1 MRVAL
6 QLFKVFSRRYDHEY
20 IMTEIDDVLRSD
32 SDHISTYELVSSI
45 DFDPSNGHNER
56 TNQIMTKISGNKFVA
71 LCESNVS
78 EITVNQS
85 VSQDEILSDRD
96 DLGEEEG
103 SILPEYGEGNDAKG
117 KEEMKEVC
125 EDKSNTGVDKTN
137 EESKDRCEMPVDIL
151 EENWG
156 DMSSTNLGSFP
167 TASSLFNMEAFIV
180 KELDDDAELD
190 CKKVSE

>member
-1 MRVAL
+1 
-6 QLFKVFSRRYDHEY
+6 
-20 IMTEIDDVLRSD
+20 
-32 SDHISTYELVSSI
+32 
-45 DFDPSNGHNER
+45 
-56 TNQIMTKISGNKFVA
+56 MTKISGNKFVA

-137 EESKDRCEMPVDIL
+137 EESFLVFPNELVRTRIHTQAQTQTRLWYSK
-151 EENWG
+151 N
-156 DMSSTNLGSFP
+156 SF
-167 TASSLFNMEAFIV
+167 
-180 KELDDDAELD
+180 
-190 CKKVSE
+190 

>member
-1 MRVAL
+1 
-6 QLFKVFSRRYDHEY
+6 
-20 IMTEIDDVLRSD
+20 
-32 SDHISTYELVSSI
+32 
-45 DFDPSNGHNER
+45 
-56 TNQIMTKISGNKFVA
+56 MTKISGNKFVA

-85 VSQDEILSDRD
+85 VSQDKILSDRD

-156 DMSSTNLGSFP
+156 DMSSTNLGSFLR
-167 TASSLFNMEAFIV
+167 ASSLFNMEAFIV
-180 KELDDDAELD
+180 IKL
-190 CKKVSE
+190 

>member
-1 MRVAL
+1 
-6 QLFKVFSRRYDHEY
+6 
-20 IMTEIDDVLRSD
+20 
-32 SDHISTYELVSSI
+32 
-45 DFDPSNGHNER
+45 
-56 TNQIMTKISGNKFVA
+56 MTKISGNKFVA

-137 EESKDRCEMPVDIL
+137 E
-151 EENWG
+151 
-156 DMSSTNLGSFP
+156 NLK
-167 TASSLFNMEAFIV
+167 IDV
-180 KELDDDAELD
+180 KCLWTYW
-190 CKKVSE
+190 KKIGEICHIQI